1 MKMFSYR
8 ACTVDGR
15 IRRGV
20 VAAESAPAAVRTL
33 AAEGKTAL
41 DIRERRTV
49 RVPSV
54 PILHGGI
61 TAEDRIAF
69 LHELAA
75 LLAAGMPVHEAL
87 GHIRAGVVSDSAYG
101 RLVCAL
107 HADVLRGLSLSQAME
122 LRGARVFAPSLVG
135 MVRAGEESGRLD
147 TVLHEAA
154 EMSAEAHILRESLR
168 SALAYPVFLLAA
180 TAVSVLLMIVFV
192 LPVFAVLLRDLGA
205 ELPLPT
211 RILLGLSDAVAA
223 YPYALLTVAATVLM
237 GGVIS
242 GRVPRLRLFAD
253 AFLLRVPVL
262 GTFVRLV
269 AWQTI
274 LRTLVIL
281 LRSGIRL
288 DSAVGL
294 ASSVTGNRA
303 LSLRLERMEQRLVEG
318 RTFSQV
324 VAHESS
330 LPALLRGMLSAGEA
344 AGDLERLLG
353 HAADY
358 CRRRAD
364 VYAAR
369 MEALAEPLMISLVGC
384 IIFFVVLSV
393 LLPIFDA
400 MDVMM

>member
-8 ACTVDGR
+8 ACTVDGQTR
-15 IRRGV
+15 CGV
-20 VAAESAPAAVRTL
+20 VAAESAPAAVRAL

-54 PILHGGI
+54 PILHRGI

-107 HADVLRGLSLSQAME
+107 HEDVLRGLSLSQAME

-147 TVLHEAA
+147 TILHEAA

-223 YPYALLTVAATVLM
+223 YPYALLTVAAAVLM
-237 GGVIS
+237 GGVLS
-242 GRVPRLRLFAD
+242 RRVPRLCLYAD

-274 LRTLVIL
+274 LRTLANL

-324 VAHESS
+324 VARESS

-344 AGDLERLLG
+344 AGDPERLLV

>member
-8 ACTVDGR
+8 ACTVDGQTR
-15 IRRGV
+15 CGV
-20 VAAESAPAAVRTL
+20 VAAESAPAAVRAL

-61 TAEDRIAF
+61 TPEDRIAF

-107 HADVLRGLSLSQAME
+107 HEDVLRGLSLSQAME

-154 EMSAEAHILRESLR
+154 EVAAEAHILRESLR
-168 SALAYPVFLLAA
+168 SALAYPFFLLAA

-211 RILLGLSDAVAA
+211 RILLGLSDTVAA
-223 YPYALLTVAATVLM
+223 YPYALLTVAAAVLM
-237 GGVIS
+237 SGVLS
-242 GRVPRLRLFAD
+242 RRVPRLCLYAD

-274 LRTLVIL
+274 LRTLANL

-318 RTFSQV
+318 RTFSQE
-324 VAHESS
+324 VARESS

-353 HAADY
+353 HAANY

>member
-8 ACTVDGR
+8 ACTADGR
-15 IRRGV
+15 IRCGV

-107 HADVLRGLSLSQAME
+107 HEDVLRGLSLSQAME

-223 YPYALLTVAATVLM
+223 YPYVLLTVAATVLM
-237 GGVIS
+237 GGVLS
-242 GRVPRLRLFAD
+242 RRVPRLRLFAD

-324 VAHESS
+324 VARESS

>member
-8 ACTVDGR
+8 ACTVDGQTR
-15 IRRGV
+15 CGV
-20 VAAESAPAAVRTL
+20 VAAESAPAAVRAL

-61 TAEDRIAF
+61 TPEDRIAF

-107 HADVLRGLSLSQAME
+107 HEDVLRGLSLSQAME

-154 EMSAEAHILRESLR
+154 EVAAEAHILRESLR
-168 SALAYPVFLLAA
+168 SALAYPFFLLAA

-223 YPYALLTVAATVLM
+223 YPYALLTVAAAVLM
-237 GGVIS
+237 SGVLS
-242 GRVPRLRLFAD
+242 RRVPRLCLYAD

-274 LRTLVIL
+274 LRTLTIL

-324 VAHESS
+324 VARESS

-353 HAADY
+353 HAANY

>member
-8 ACTVDGR
+8 ACTVDGQTR
-15 IRRGV
+15 CGV
-20 VAAESAPAAVRTL
+20 VAAESAPAAVRAL

-61 TAEDRIAF
+61 TPEDRIAF

-107 HADVLRGLSLSQAME
+107 HEDVLRGLSLSQAME

-154 EMSAEAHILRESLR
+154 EVAAEAHILRESLR
-168 SALAYPVFLLAA
+168 SALAYPFFLLAA

-223 YPYALLTVAATVLM
+223 YPYALLTVAAAVLM
-237 GGVIS
+237 GGVLS
-242 GRVPRLRLFAD
+242 RRVPRLCLYAD

-274 LRTLVIL
+274 LRTLTIL

-324 VAHESS
+324 VARESS

-353 HAADY
+353 HAANY

>member
-8 ACTVDGR
+8 ACAADGQ
-15 IRRGV
+15 IRCGV
-20 VAAESAPAAVRTL
+20 VAAESAPAAVRAL
-33 AAEGKTAL
+33 AAEGNTAL

-49 RVPSV
+49 RMPSV

-61 TAEDRIAF
+61 TPEDRIAF

-75 LLAAGMPVHEAL
+75 LLGAGMPVHEAL
-87 GHIRAGVVSDSAYG
+87 GHIRTGVASDSAYG

-122 LRGARVFAPSLVG
+122 LRDARAFAPSLVG

-147 TVLHEAA
+147 TILHEAA
-154 EMSAEAHILRESLR
+154 EVAAEAHILRESLR
-168 SALAYPVFLLAA
+168 SALAYPFFLLAA
-180 TAVSVLLMIVFV
+180 TAVSVLLMIIFV

-223 YPYALLTVAATVLM
+223 HPYALPVAAAAVLM
-237 GGVIS
+237 SGVLCR
-242 GRVPRLRLFAD
+242 RVPRLCLYVD

-274 LRTLVIL
+274 LRTLTIL

-303 LSLRLERMEQRLVEG
+303 LSLRLERMEQHLVEG

-324 VAHESS
+324 VARESS
-330 LPALLRGMLSAGEA
+330 LPELLRGMLSAGEA
-344 AGDLERLLG
+344 AGDPERLLV

-400 MDVMM
+400 MDAMM

>member
-8 ACTVDGR
+8 ACTVDGQTR
-15 IRRGV
+15 CGV
-20 VAAESAPAAVRTL
+20 VAAESAPAAVRAL

-61 TAEDRIAF
+61 TPEDRIAF

-107 HADVLRGLSLSQAME
+107 HEDVLRGLSLSQAME

-154 EMSAEAHILRESLR
+154 EVAAEAHILRESLR
-168 SALAYPVFLLAA
+168 SALAYPFFLLAA

-211 RILLGLSDAVAA
+211 RILLGLSDTVAA
-223 YPYALLTVAATVLM
+223 YPYALLTVAAAVLM
-237 GGVIS
+237 SGVLS
-242 GRVPRLRLFAD
+242 RRVPRLCLYAD

-274 LRTLVIL
+274 LRTLTIL

-324 VAHESS
+324 VARESS

-353 HAADY
+353 HAANY

>member
-8 ACTVDGR
+8 ACTVDGQTR
-15 IRRGV
+15 CGV
-20 VAAESAPAAVRTL
+20 VAAESAPAAVRAL

-54 PILHGGI
+54 PILHRGI
-61 TAEDRIAF
+61 TPEDRIAF

-107 HADVLRGLSLSQAME
+107 HEDVLRGLSLSQAME

-154 EMSAEAHILRESLR
+154 EVAAEAHILRESLR
-168 SALAYPVFLLAA
+168 SALAYPFFLLAA
-180 TAVSVLLMIVFV
+180 TAVSVLLMIIFV

-223 YPYALLTVAATVLM
+223 HPYALPVAAAAVLM
-237 GGVIS
+237 SGVLCR
-242 GRVPRLRLFAD
+242 RVPRLCLYAD

-274 LRTLVIL
+274 LRTLANL

-324 VAHESS
+324 VARESS

-344 AGDLERLLG
+344 AGDPERLLV

>member
-8 ACTVDGR
+8 ACTVDGQ
-15 IRRGV
+15 IRCGV
-20 VAAESAPAAVRTL
+20 VAAESAPAAVRAL

-41 DIRERRTV
+41 DIRERLTV
-49 RVPSV
+49 RMPSV

-61 TAEDRIAF
+61 TPEDRIAF

-75 LLAAGMPVHEAL
+75 LLGAGMPVHEAL
-87 GHIRAGVVSDSAYG
+87 GHIRTGVASDSVYG
-101 RLVCAL
+101 QLVCSL

-122 LRGARVFAPSLVG
+122 LRDARAFAPSLVG

-147 TVLHEAA
+147 TILHEAA
-154 EMSAEAHILRESLR
+154 EVAAEAHILRESLR
-168 SALAYPVFLLAA
+168 SALAYPFFLLAA
-180 TAVSVLLMIVFV
+180 TAVSVLLMIIFV

-223 YPYALLTVAATVLM
+223 HPYALPVAAAAVLM
-237 GGVIS
+237 SGVLCR
-242 GRVPRLRLFAD
+242 RVPRLCLYVD

-274 LRTLVIL
+274 LRTLTIL

-294 ASSVTGNRA
+294 ASSVTDNRA

-324 VAHESS
+324 VARESS
-330 LPALLRGMLSAGEA
+330 LPELLRGMLSAGEA
-344 AGDLERLLG
+344 AGDPERLLV

-400 MDVMM
+400 MDAMM

>member
-8 ACTVDGR
+8 ACTVDGQTR
-15 IRRGV
+15 CGV
-20 VAAESAPAAVRTL
+20 VAAESAPAAVRAL

-61 TAEDRIAF
+61 TPEDRIAF

-75 LLAAGMPVHEAL
+75 LLVAGMPVHEAL

-107 HADVLRGLSLSQAME
+107 HEDVLRGLSLSQAME

-154 EMSAEAHILRESLR
+154 EVAAEAHILRESLR
-168 SALAYPVFLLAA
+168 SALAYPFFLLAA

-223 YPYALLTVAATVLM
+223 YPYALLTVAAAVLM
-237 GGVIS
+237 GGVLS
-242 GRVPRLRLFAD
+242 RRVPRLCLYAD

-274 LRTLVIL
+274 LRTLTIL

-324 VAHESS
+324 VARESS

-353 HAADY
+353 HAANY

>member
-1 MKMFSYR
+1 MKMFSYG
-8 ACTVDGR
+8 ACTVDGQTR
-15 IRRGV
+15 CGV
-20 VAAESAPAAVRTL
+20 VAAESAPAAVRAL

-54 PILHGGI
+54 PILHRGI

-107 HADVLRGLSLSQAME
+107 HEDVLRGLSLSQAME

-154 EMSAEAHILRESLR
+154 EVAAEAHILRESLR
-168 SALAYPVFLLAA
+168 SALAYPFFLLAA

-223 YPYALLTVAATVLM
+223 YPYALLTVAAAVLM
-237 GGVIS
+237 SGVLCR
-242 GRVPRLRLFAD
+242 RVPRLCLYAD

-274 LRTLVIL
+274 LRTLTIL

-324 VAHESS
+324 VARESS

-353 HAADY
+353 HAANY

>member
-8 ACTVDGR
+8 ACTVDGQTR
-15 IRRGV
+15 CGV
-20 VAAESAPAAVRTL
+20 VAAESAPAAVRAL

-61 TAEDRIAF
+61 TPEDRIAF

-75 LLAAGMPVHEAL
+75 LLAAGIPVHEAL
-87 GHIRAGVVSDSAYG
+87 GHIHAGVVSDSAYG

-107 HADVLRGLSLSQAME
+107 HEDVLRGLSLSQAME

-154 EMSAEAHILRESLR
+154 EVAAEAHILRESLR
-168 SALAYPVFLLAA
+168 SALAYPFFLLAA

-223 YPYALLTVAATVLM
+223 YPYALLTVAAAVLM
-237 GGVIS
+237 SGVLS
-242 GRVPRLRLFAD
+242 RRVPRLCLYAD

-274 LRTLVIL
+274 LRTLTIL

-324 VAHESS
+324 VARESS

-353 HAADY
+353 HAANY

>member
-8 ACTVDGR
+8 ACTADGQ
-15 IRRGV
+15 IRCGV
-20 VAAESAPAAVRTL
+20 VAAESAPAAVRAL

-49 RVPSV
+49 RMPSV
-54 PILHGGI
+54 SILHGGI
-61 TAEDRIAF
+61 TPEDRIAF

-87 GHIRAGVVSDSAYG
+87 GHIRTGVASDSVYG

-122 LRGARVFAPSLVG
+122 LRDARAFAPSLVG

-147 TVLHEAA
+147 TILHETA
-154 EMSAEAHILRESLR
+154 EVAAEAHILRESLR
-168 SALAYPVFLLAA
+168 SALAYPFFLLAA
-180 TAVSVLLMIVFV
+180 TAVSVLLMIIFV

-223 YPYALLTVAATVLM
+223 HSYALPVAAAAVLM
-237 GGVIS
+237 SGVLCR
-242 GRVPRLRLFAD
+242 RVPRLCLYAD

-274 LRTLVIL
+274 LRTLTIL

-324 VAHESS
+324 VARESS
-330 LPALLRGMLSAGEA
+330 LPELLRGMLSAGEA
-344 AGDLERLLG
+344 AGDPERLLV

-400 MDVMM
+400 MDAMM